1 MPELPE
7 IETLKLSLEP
17 ILTNTNIED
26 VDIKCKK
33 LRYPISPELQLFTT
47 NTKVIRL
54 RRLAKY
60 LILDLD
66 NEYSIIIHLGMSGRL
81 TVRDH
86 NYVFQKHDH
95 IIFCLNNARYLVFND
110 ARRFG
115 MIDFTKTSHLTNH
128 KYFCNLG
135 LEPLSDSFDATYLCN
150 KLRNKNIIIKKA
162 LMDNNVVVGVGNIY
176 ASESLF
182 ISKIHPSRSCKDL
195 DFSEISRLVAA
206 IKSVLTN
213 AISQGGTTLKDFVNG
228 ANKPGYFKQQLL
240 VYDRMEQQ
248 CFNCNDIVAK
258 IKQAG
263 RSTYYCS
270 TCQKL

>member
-17 ILTNTNIED
+17 IITSTNIED
-26 VDIKCKK
+26 VDIKCAK
-33 LRYPISPELQLFTT
+33 LRYQISPELKLHTA
-47 NTKVIRL
+47 NSRIIRL

-60 LILDLD
+60 LVLDLD
-66 NEYSIIIHLGMSGRL
+66 NEYSLIIHLGMSGRL
-81 TVRDH
+81 TVRDQD
-86 NYVFQKHDH
+86 YIFQKHDH
-95 IIFCLNNARYLVFND
+95 IIFYLSNKQYLVFND

-115 MIDFTKTSHLTNH
+115 MVDFTETSQLMSHR
-128 KYFCNLG
+128 YFRNLG
-135 LEPLSDSFDATYLCN
+135 LEPLSDRFDAPYLYN
-150 KLRNKNIIIKKA
+150 KLHNKNIVIKKA
-162 LMDNNVVVGVGNIY
+162 LMDNNIVVGVGNIY

-182 ISKIHPSRSCKDL
+182 ISNIHPNRSCKDL
-195 DFSEISRLVAA
+195 TLLEISKLVAA
-206 IKSVLTN
+206 IKSVLTD
-213 AISQGGTTLKDFVNG
+213 AISQGGTTLRDFVDG
-228 ANKPGYFKQQLL
+228 DNKPGYYKQKLM

-248 CFNCNDIVAK
+248 CFDCNDIIIK